1 MQDHDWQKLAP
12 EIARRLLGEPKIQKS
27 NEWRWNNKGSLTL
40 NLEAGTFYDFEQGQ
54 GGGVKWLIE
63 QHGQDVTDVLK
74 QFGYERPLP
83 STISNSVTPN
93 ARTGG
98 GRSFSRDQMVNL
110 YREAEV
116 RA

>member
-1 MQDHDWQKLAP
+1 MQDHDWQKIAP
-12 EIARRLLGEPKIQKS
+12 EIARRLLGEPKVQKS

-63 QHGQDVTDVLK
+63 QHGQDVSDVLK

-83 STISNSVTPN
+83 STMSASVTPI
-93 ARTGG
+93 ASTGG
-98 GRSFSRDQMVNL
+98 GRSFTREQMVNL
-110 YREAEV
+110 YR
-116 RA
+116 